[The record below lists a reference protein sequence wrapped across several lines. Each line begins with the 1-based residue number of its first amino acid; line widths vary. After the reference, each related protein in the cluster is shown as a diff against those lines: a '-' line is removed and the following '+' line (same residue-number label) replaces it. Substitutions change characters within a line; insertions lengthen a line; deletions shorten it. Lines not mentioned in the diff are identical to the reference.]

1 MTSGEKRVAERLEQK
16 LDDDYL
22 LWHDVPIQATN
33 IGDVRAL
40 QLPIPPSLEQTEIV
54 RRVEALFALAD
65 RIEARCTAARAQ
77 AQRLTPL
84 VLAKAFRG
92 ELVPQDPT
100 DEPASA
106 LLARIVSSNTAAT
119 GKNKQKAPVARKK
132 QALKTINLCAK
143 SS

>member
-1 MTSGEKRVAERLEQK
+1 LE
-16 LDDDYL
+16 
-22 LWHDVPIQATN
+22 IN
-33 IGDVRAL
+33 
-40 QLPIPPSLEQTEIV
+40 LPPLAEQTEII

-92 ELVPQDPT
+92 ELVPQDPA

-106 LLARIVSSNTAAT
+106 LLARIASSNTAVA
-119 GKNKQKAPVARKK
+119 GKNKQKVPVARKERA
-132 QALKTINLCAK
+132 QAAINL
-143 SS
+143 